1 MKAIKSILVAAIPAT
16 IIIGCGGGSSNNT
29 PQTNTLPAG
38 YTCTKNNICGPIGIV
53 NAELV
58 TDRIKQKSRPNP
70 NKQLNTADTDVGLG
84 ALGIVSFLFPEF
96 APVVAVASITSDF
109 YNGFNGNLV
118 QTTAN
123 LAESINQLNTQ
134 LNTLQSQVFN
144 NQNIFYNYV
153 TANESIEAQQAYNT
167 VQNDINN
174 IAGNMNNTVTMN
186 YKYYTNS
193 NWLTGQN
200 DTPNN
205 NYPNA
210 ASIAASY
217 PAMNLLNSYTTSE
230 IFGPA
235 LDNLSNSVTCSNNGV
250 VTIYPYDSAAGCG
263 NVNDSSDIITLYN
276 YLQQQLTAQLSQ
288 ITLGQAPSNSSLEAK
303 SLFNQYNNSI
313 ATIFENS
320 LVALQTAYNIEANN
334 NLLNYLAV
342 TTGNANNQI
351 LPYNAIGS
359 IIESSNGSYT
369 CSGGCTSFY
378 ITTANPSTESSNYQ
392 MAYESAANNLT
403 QVYVNRLNQLVLST
417 VPYIVSDHFK
427 PQQLILNSELQ
438 ADSQMQSDFTTN
450 PATISMFGN
459 TYSVKSPQELYEST
473 QEAITYKTLNNQ
485 LLLPVPDGNWDQ
497 VSGGSFFYQYSGLSD
512 YIGCANMNNC
522 QSFFPNSSSAQ
533 YNGQYYSA
541 YNVGQSNQ
549 NFIYPFTGMLLAY
562 PTNILNCKNPTT
574 ESFTMV
580 QMASNISSLAVA
592 CNDSLSNENVY
603 IMDAG
608 HFNTSFTIN
617 TPPLLVN
624 NATQFQNS
632 SANTTSTPNSVYLSS
647 FGNVNTSYNNNA
659 GIVNNIGIMFPET
672 QGLGSAYILVDMS
685 STVQSMLGKG
695 TVAFNMSANAITVV
709 TNGSQLGTGLFCYSN
724 TNTLAPGVAAVAI
737 CTNYNSGNSY
747 TLQLNIGNWTVSWTP
762 YNIN

>member
-53 NAELV
+53 NADLV

-96 APVVAVASITSDF
+96 APVVAVASITSNF
-109 YNGFNGNLV
+109 YNGFDGNLV

-134 LNTLQSQVFN
+134 LSTLQSQVFN

-235 LDNLSNSVTCSNNGV
+235 LDNLSNSVTCSNSGV
-250 VTIYPYDSAAGCG
+250 VTIYPYNSAAAGSCG
-263 NVNDSSDIITLYN
+263 NVNDTSDIIILYN
-276 YLQQQLTAQLSQ
+276 YLQQQLKVQLSQ
-288 ITLGQAPSNSSLEAK
+288 ITLGTAPNNSSLEAK

-320 LVALQTAYNIEANN
+320 LVSLQTAYNIEANN

-392 MAYESAANNLT
+392 MAYESTANNLT

-417 VPYIVSDHFK
+417 VPYIVSDHLK
-427 PQQLILNSELQ
+427 PQQLILNSELLP
-438 ADSQMQSDFTTN
+438 DSQMLSDFTTN
-450 PATISMFGN
+450 PATISAFGQ

-473 QEAITYKTLNNQ
+473 QQAIAYTTLNNK

-497 VSGGSFFYQYSGLSD
+497 LAGGSFFYQFSGLSD

-522 QSFFPNSSSAQ
+522 QSFFPDSSTAQ
-533 YNGQYYSA
+533 YNGQYFSA
-541 YNVGQSNQ
+541 YNVASDYNVSQS
-549 NFIYPFTGMLLAY
+549 YPIQGMLLAY
-562 PTNILNCKNPTT
+562 PTNILNCNNPTT
-574 ESFTMV
+574 ESFTMI
-580 QMASNISSLAVA
+580 QMASQFPEVAVA
-592 CNDSLSNENVY
+592 CNDSLSNENTY

-608 HFNTSFTIN
+608 NFDTSFYIN

-624 NATQFQNS
+624 NNTQFQNS

-647 FGNVNTSYNNNA
+647 FGNSYNNNL
-659 GIVNNIGIMFPET
+659 GVLNNIGIMFPET
-672 QGLGSAYILVDMS
+672 TGLGSAYIWVNMS
-685 STVQSMLGKG
+685 GIVQSMQGKG
-695 TVAFNMSANAITVV
+695 TVAFNMSATAITVE
-709 TNGSQLGTGLFCYSN
+709 TNGSQMGTGLFCYSKVS
-724 TNTLAPGVAAVAI
+724 TIAPGVAAVAI

-762 YNIN
+762 YNVN

>member
-16 IIIGCGGGSSNNT
+16 FIIGCGGGGSNNT

-38 YTCTKNNICGPIGIV
+38 YTCTKNNICGPLGVV

-58 TDRIKQKSRPNP
+58 TDKIKQKSRPKS
-70 NKQLNTADTDVGLG
+70 NKQLNDNGADIADGILGL
-84 ALGIVSFLFPEF
+84 ASFFFPEL
-96 APVVAVASITSDF
+96 APVVSIASIGSDF
-109 YNGFNGNLV
+109 YNGLDGNV
-118 QTTAN
+118 AQTTAN

-144 NQNIFYNYV
+144 NQNVFYNYV

-210 ASIAASY
+210 TSIAASY

-263 NVNDSSDIITLYN
+263 NVNETSDIITLYN
-276 YLQQQLTAQLSQ
+276 YLQMQLKVQLSQ
-288 ITLGQAPSNSSLEAK
+288 ISLGQAPSESSMEAT

-369 CSGGCTSFY
+369 CYGGCTSFY

-392 MAYESAANNLT
+392 MAYESAAANLT
-403 QVYVNRLNQLVLST
+403 QIYVNRLNQLVLST
-417 VPYIVSDHFK
+417 VPYIISDHFN
-427 PQQLILNSELQ
+427 PNQILPNP
-438 ADSQMQSDFTTN
+438 QMQSDFTTN

-459 TYSVKSPQELYEST
+459 AYSVKSPQELYEST
-473 QEAITYKTLNNQ
+473 QQAMSYTTLNSQ
-485 LLLPVPDGNWDQ
+485 PLIP
-497 VSGGSFFYQYSGLSD
+497 GGSWTLTNQSSSESSFGALFYQFSGLYD
-512 YIGCANMNNC
+512 YVGCANATTTC
-522 QSFFPNSSSAQ
+522 ASFFPNTSSAI
-533 YNGQYYSA
+533 YNGVTFSA
-541 YNVGQSNQ
+541 YNVGLSYSGDHQLAPES
-549 NFIYPFTGMLLAY
+549 GVLLST
-562 PTNILNCKNPTT
+562 PTKILNCLTPST
-574 ESFTMV
+574 ETFNMWIDQNYTY
-580 QMASNISSLAVA
+580 AYLA
-592 CNDSLSNENVY
+592 CNDQLGPNALIADLTDGGANVSLSFINGINVY
-603 IMDAG
+603 DG
-608 HFNTSFTIN
+608 D
-617 TPPLLVN
+617 
-624 NATQFQNS
+624 FQNVIT
-632 SANTTSTPNSVYLSS
+632 ANQSTGNLYFQKMNDYNYAVAENILSWLPVTNPAPDVSTAAVRINIYLNLYGTSLMDTPTTSLQL
-647 FGNVNTSYNNNA
+647 
-659 GIVNNIGIMFPET
+659 ET
-672 QGLGSAYILVDMS
+672 ASTLGD
-685 STVQSMLGKG
+685 
-695 TVAFNMSANAITVV
+695 
-709 TNGSQLGTGLFCYSN
+709 GLFCYNVNPN
-724 TNTLAPGVAAVAI
+724 TNVNPNGSNIFTI
-737 CTNYNSGNSY
+737 CTSAYTGQSYSLGMTYTGNS
-747 TLQLNIGNWTVSWTP
+747 NWNFQWSP
-762 YNIN
+762 YNKIN